1 MSSKLISRTG
11 SDEATSHHAILGS
24 PCWVSL
30 AARDLSAAQSFYGAV
45 LGWTFRAGTLGE
57 RFMVALAQG
66 RAVAG
71 IGAVAPALQVP
82 VAWTPYFAVADADE
96 TAGRVQERGGTVG
109 VGPIGFPTGRAALVS
124 DRAGAVFGIW
134 AGALLRNFGA
144 WRREAPLW
152 LRLVTRDAF
161 DAAIFYGEVL
171 GWTSPG
177 CCDVRYED
185 EEIVLVCAG
194 QPVATLGGG
203 APGSA
208 PDPQVRPHWQVR
220 FTVRDAMACARA
232 AVEHGG
238 AVTSRHADSTG
249 DAVTLHDPEGARFTV
264 FAPRMRPD
272 RAAEPTSE
280 RPADRP

>member
-1 MSSKLISRTG
+1 MSSELISRTG
-11 SDEATSHHAILGS
+11 PDDSTSHHAVLGS

-30 AARDLSAAQSFYGAV
+30 AARDLAAAQSFYGAV

-57 RFMVALAQG
+57 RFVVALAQG
-66 RAVAG
+66 RDVAG

-134 AGALLRNFGA
+134 AGALIRNFGA

-185 EEIVLVCAG
+185 EEVVLVCEG
-194 QPVATLGGG
+194 QPVAALVGG
-203 APGSA
+203 ALGSA
-208 PDPQVRPHWQVR
+208 PDPHLRPRWQVR
-220 FTVRDAMACARA
+220 FTVADAEECARA
-232 AVEHGG
+232 AVRHGG
-238 AVTSRHADSTG
+238 TVKGRDSEAMG
-249 DAVTLHDPEGARFTV
+249 DSVTLLDPEGAQLTV
-264 FAPRMRPD
+264 FAPRPRPEGG
-272 RAAEPTSE
+272 AEGP
-280 RPADRP
+280 

>member
-11 SDEATSHHAILGS
+11 SDDATSHHAILGS

-161 DAAIFYGEVL
+161 DAAIFYGK
-171 GWTSPG
+171 SS
-177 CCDVRYED
+177 
-185 EEIVLVCAG
+185 
-194 QPVATLGGG
+194 GG
-203 APGSA
+203 
-208 PDPQVRPHWQVR
+208 R
-220 FTVRDAMACARA
+220 ARA
-232 AVEHGG
+232 AATCG
-238 AVTSRHADSTG
+238 TSMRRSSSSVRDSRWP
-249 DAVTLHDPEGARFTV
+249 HS
-264 FAPRMRPD
+264 
-272 RAAEPTSE
+272 AAG
-280 RPADRP
+280 RRDRPPTRRCGRTGRSASPSEMPWRAPGPPCSTAERSRAGTRTRRATP

>member
-1 MSSKLISRTG
+1 MSSKLIPRTG
-11 SDEATSHHAILGS
+11 SDSATSQHAMLGS

-30 AARDLSAAQSFYGAV
+30 AARDLSAAERFYRAV

-57 RFMVALAQG
+57 RFVVALAHG

-96 TAGRVQERGGTVG
+96 TVGRVQERGGTVG

-124 DRAGAVFGIW
+124 DRAGAVFGVW
-134 AGALLRNFGA
+134 AGRLIRDVAG

-185 EEIVLVCAG
+185 GAVVLVCAG
-194 QPVATLGGG
+194 EPVAALGGG
-203 APGSA
+203 APESV
-208 PDPQVRPHWQVR
+208 PDPRLRPHWQVR
-220 FTVRDAMACARA
+220 FTVADVEACVRA
-232 AVEHGG
+232 AREQGG
-238 AVTSRHADSTG
+238 TVTNE
-249 DAVTLHDPEGARFTV
+249 DANGACVTLRDPEGAELTV
-264 FAPRMRPD
+264 CGPRQTLPRP
-272 RAAEPTSE
+272 T
-280 RPADRP
+280 